1 LPKNFTQFICTH
13 QTKVRLSRCF
23 NIFQFVIVGTK
34 MIHIIWM
41 VFICYYDILFERDT
55 HCGPDTPIQGFQ
67 FKAIYTLN
75 WLWICLTCNLL
86 NLDLFDSY
94 VIEFQLN
101 QSSKSIISSSIKL
114 AQGFQIN
121 PHIHSYF
128 TKLRKFLDSLMY
140 FSFDKMLPTSHF
152 MITIHVQF

>member
-1 LPKNFTQFICTH
+1 MPKNFTRFIFTH
-13 QTKVRLSRCF
+13 QRKVRLSRCF
-23 NIFQFVIVGTK
+23 YIFQCDCWHDVSA
-34 MIHIIWM
+34 
-41 VFICYYDILFERDT
+41 ICYDILLCLT
-55 HCGPDTPIQGFQ
+55 HSDVILSASMILFNIQGFQ

-121 PHIHSYF
+121 PQICSYI
-128 TKLRKFLDSLMY
+128 TKLRNFLILWC
-140 FSFDKMLPTSHF
+140 SFLLIRCHHRLISW
-152 MITIHVQF
+152 

>member
-1 LPKNFTQFICTH
+1 MNGLYLLWYSI
-13 QTKVRLSRCF
+13 
-23 NIFQFVIVGTK
+23 VILIAG
-34 MIHIIWM
+34 M
-41 VFICYYDILFERDT
+41 ILFN
-55 HCGPDTPIQGFQ
+55 IQGFQ

-121 PHIHSYF
+121 PQIRSYI
-128 TKLRKFLDSLMY
+128 TNLRIFLDSLMY

-152 MITIHVQF
+152 MITIHVQFHIVESFFIALG